1 VLKAAS
7 LLAEKLP
14 APAQDEFAGLVKI
27 AGNLRDELLREDP
40 APARVQEIRETL
52 DYLSGRLEE
61 IDSTGGETEAEDL
74 GRPADGVERRRQAAA
89 LAARARQQAAACRYD
104 EAAELAREALAMDHY
119 LLDARLVPA
128 EIEIARGRDAEAAKL
143 LFHVTEAGREQLER
157 RQAESPF
164 LKDKPFPLAF
174 DFVQDADARAY
185 GRALELSAGALLRLG
200 RYEEAHR
207 FSDEVAQLD
216 PRSALFAVDLRA
228 VAAHLAGFHDV
239 AERCYRAL
247 ENRLLSQL
255 GLAILARERGDQL
268 EASVGLQRLFLEYP
282 TLKDFLVTGTDGE
295 HWARA
300 LEPELHLDVL
310 KLDPWR
316 MLWKP
321 HREWIALV
329 AASPGAVADR
339 ERLRDLATEYQK
351 TRSGAVRDRIAREF
365 DRLRNPVRLRTRELA
380 AGKTG

>member
-1 VLKAAS
+1 M
-7 LLAEKLP
+7 LAEKLP
-14 APAQDEFAGLVKI
+14 APVPDELAGLVKI
-27 AGNLRDELLREDP
+27 AGNLRDDLLREDP
-40 APARVQEIRETL
+40 SPERMQEIRETL

-74 GRPADGVERRRQAAA
+74 GKPADGVHRRREAAA
-89 LAARARQQAAACRYD
+89 LVAEARQLAAARRYD
-104 EAAELAREALAMDHY
+104 EAEELAREALATDCF

-128 EIEIARGRDAEAAKL
+128 EIEIARGRDAEAARL
-143 LFHVTEAGREQLER
+143 LFHVTEAGREQLEK

-185 GRALELSAGALLRLG
+185 GRALELSAEVLLRLG
-200 RYEEAHR
+200 RFEEAHR
-207 FSDEVAQLD
+207 FADEVAQLD
-216 PRSALFAVDLRA
+216 PRSALLAVDLRA
-228 VAAHLAGFHDV
+228 VAAHLAGFHDE
-239 AERCYRAL
+239 AGRCYQAL

-255 GLAILARERGDQL
+255 GLALLARERGDQL
-268 EASVGLQRLFLEYP
+268 ESSVGLQRLFLEYP
-282 TLKDFLVTGTDGE
+282 TLKDFLVAGTEGE

-300 LEPELHLDVL
+300 LEPERHLDVQ

-316 MLWKP
+316 MLWKT
-321 HREWIALV
+321 HRNWIASV
-329 AASPGAVADR
+329 ASSPGAAADR

-351 TRSGAVRDRIAREF
+351 TRSSAVKDRIAREF

-380 AGKTG
+380 AGKAG